1 MEVEILKNL
10 LKINFLNKIILK
22 TILLKIKLWIF
33 QFQVFQL
40 LNQKMRI

>member
-10 LKINFLNKIILK
+10 LKINFLNKLILK